1 MDQATTSTAGM
12 YINGAWTGARS
23 GKRFVV
29 RNPATLEPLAE
40 VGDGGREETRAA
52 IEAAHAAFPA
62 WAGTPAPER
71 AALLQRTARLITEHR
86 DALAVTLTQEN
97 GKPLAQARAEVDGM
111 AELCAWFAEEARRIA
126 GRILPPDTPTR
137 RILTLRQPVGVVAA
151 ITPFNFPGNL
161 LARKLAPAL
170 AAGCTVVVR
179 PARVTPLIAVSLFK
193 ILAGAGAPPG
203 VANLVTG
210 TDSAGMGE
218 ELATHPLVRKVTF
231 TGSTDIGKGLL
242 AKAAGTVKRV
252 SMELGGHA
260 PFLVFADA
268 DLDKAAAAA
277 ALSGFRNCGQVCT
290 STNRVLVQQQV
301 AAAFTERLA
310 ALTRNLRLGNGLEP
324 GVEVGPLIDKA
335 GFDKVVAHVE
345 DARAKGATVL
355 VGGQP
360 AKPDGLKGYFYE
372 PTVLTGVNL
381 DMRVMHEETF
391 GPVLPVMAFETE
403 EEALRIANDTP
414 YGLAAYFFTRDVGRV
429 FRVAERLEYGIVGAN
444 DPRPVGTHFPFG
456 GMKESGLGRENGAEG
471 MEAFLEVKSVVI
483 EL

>member
-111 AELCAWFAEEARRIA
+111 AELCVWFAEEARRIS
-126 GRILPPDTPTR
+126 GRILPPETPTR

-210 TDSAGMGE
+210 TDSAGIGE

-231 TGSTDIGKGLL
+231 TGSTDIGKVLL

-260 PFLVFADA
+260 PFLVFQDA

-310 ALTRNLRLGNGLEP
+310 ALTRPLRLGNGLEP

-355 VGGQP
+355 VGGRP
-360 AKPDGLKGYFYE
+360 ATPDGLAGYFYE
-372 PTVLTGVNL
+372 PTLLTGVNL

-456 GMKESGLGRENGAEG
+456 GMKESGLGRENGTEG
-471 MEAFLEVKSVVI
+471 IEAFLEVKSVVI
-483 EL
+483 GL